1 MIQTIYWILAI
12 LVMLMLLIS
21 TITSMIRSYKN
32 DKEFERYI
40 KEQRKYLRRSLEKMT
55 VAEICKELGYEVEII
70 KEEN

>member
-21 TITSMIRSYKN
+21 TITSMIKSYKN

-40 KEQRKYLRRSLEKMT
+40 KEQRKYLRRSLEKI
-55 VAEICKELGYEVEII
+55 ELDYSKER
-70 KEEN
+70 EEKI